1 MCCFWVGFLII
12 CAFMICAW
20 VCAVELVCLLTV
32 DCGDLLYLVVGLV
45 CWLVCVL
52 GYRFA
57 FCGVRWLFV
66 LAV

>member
-1 MCCFWVGFLII
+1 
-12 CAFMICAW
+12 MICAW
-20 VCAVELVCLLTV
+20 VCAAELVCLLTV

-66 LAV
+66 LAI